1 MPTNFR
7 HSSVSSTEVVLTWA
21 SPSPVIINMYTIN
34 YTKVGGCTEAPSG
47 TDSTAMTAITI
58 SGLEENIEYEF
69 TLTATNNRGTSSPA
83 THTLTTLSAG
93 KILTVHSYYLVIL
106 VFVSSKGSSTVNIG
120 VL

>member
-1 MPTNFR
+1 MNLYLLYSIVLSDYILLYYLLFCTDVSPSMPTNFR

-69 TLTATNNRGTSSPA
+69 TLTATNNVGTSSPA
-83 THTLTTLSAG
+83 THTITTLSAG
-93 KILTVHSYYLVIL
+93 
-106 VFVSSKGSSTVNIG
+106 
-120 VL
+120 